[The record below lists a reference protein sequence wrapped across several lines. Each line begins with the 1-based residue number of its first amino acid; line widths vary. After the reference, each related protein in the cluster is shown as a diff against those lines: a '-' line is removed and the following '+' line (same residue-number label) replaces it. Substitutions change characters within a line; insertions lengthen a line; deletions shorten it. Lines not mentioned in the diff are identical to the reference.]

1 MMSIESSPKKGS
13 VCQTCLRNFF
23 VHFRRPY
30 KIGEPV
36 AADYNGEFGFDWIRD
51 EYVYPLTIIDADENK
66 KDTVIKDYDHIVRRI
81 LNRQFDGGRSVFIN
95 EGLYLPAW
103 LSIFA
108 TNCPGT
114 LGSDQ
119 INRQGANLDIE
130 IHQSPDDDKS
140 ALNDDGTILI
150 FKSSNPCLK
159 ISTFEK
165 NQHSQIVEE
174 PLANFINSG
183 RTSEQLATQKRFSY
197 KKKKAIN
204 IICSGGALSQNEYI
218 LVQAKKSGTIKDV
231 GMLLVAK
238 NKEIFVIKL
247 IMVDVKVNGKIL
259 EKPKNYEWELK
270 NRIFNQCL
278 MIADVVKK
286 EVFDLDRLAKTD
298 SEVRAFV
305 KKWWSTKIKIED
317 ETKIGDKKQQYV
329 PVNEF
334 HKKNTKDG
342 EVTYLVEDN
351 SEKFKAEL
359 LKLYETKNFKLLP
372 INSIY
377 ESHRYVFFAPIAMR
391 YEPIY
396 EKVYDPV
403 LKKDVMTMVEPGS
416 VIEGS
421 ASFEADTRLYK
432 REPEIE
438 PLYRT
443 KNIEWGKSVVIYA
456 DAPPY
461 MDVMAHELSHTLGLL
476 HTFQD
481 HEMKFHK
488 GFTDNIMDYSNT
500 EDKRVSKFNTYQTIF
515 RKIQADQI
523 TTHLFTPSKLFK
535 KSPY

>member
-1 MMSIESSPKKGS
+1 MSIESSPEKGS

-51 EYVYPLTIIDADENK
+51 EYIYPLTIIDTDENK
-66 KDTVIKDYDHIVRRI
+66 KDTVIKDYDHSVRQM
-81 LNRQFDGGRSVFIN
+81 LNKQFDGARGVFIN
-95 EGLYLPAW
+95 KGLYLPAW

-108 TNCPGT
+108 TNCSGT

-119 INRQGANLDIE
+119 INSQGADLDLE

-140 ALNDDGTILI
+140 PLTDDGSILI

-165 NQHSQIVEE
+165 NQQSQMVEE

-183 RTSEQLATQKRFSY
+183 RISEQLATQKRFSY

-204 IICSGGALSQNEYI
+204 IICSGDALSQNEYI
-218 LVQAKKSGTIKDV
+218 LVQAKKSGKIQNV

-259 EKPKNYEWELK
+259 KKPKNYEWELK

-298 SEVRAFV
+298 SEVQKFV
-305 KKWWSTKIKIED
+305 KKWWSEKIKIED
-317 ETKIGDKKQQYV
+317 ETKIGDPDQLYV
-329 PVNEF
+329 PVNDF
-334 HKKNTKDG
+334 HKKDTADG

-372 INSIY
+372 INSSY

-396 EKVYDPV
+396 EKIYDPV
-403 LKKDVMTMVEPGS
+403 LKKEVMTMVEPGS

-421 ASFEADTRLYK
+421 ASFEADTRLFK
-432 REPEIE
+432 REPDID
-438 PLYRT
+438 PLYKT
-443 KNIEWGKSVVIYA
+443 KDIEWGKSVVIYA

-461 MDVMAHELSHTLGLL
+461 MDVIAHELSHTLGLL
-476 HTFQD
+476 HTFQND
-481 HEMKFHK
+481 KMRLHQ
-488 GFTDNIMDYSNT
+488 GFTDNIMDYSYT
-500 EDKRVSKFNTYQTIF
+500 EDKRISKFNTYQTIF
-515 RKIQADQI
+515 RKVQADQI
-523 TTHLFTPSKLFK
+523 TTHLFTPSQLFK
-535 KSPY
+535 KSHY

>member
-1 MMSIESSPKKGS
+1 MMRIESSPEKGS

-36 AADYNGEFGFDWIRD
+36 AADYNGEFGFDWVRD
-51 EYVYPLTIIDADENK
+51 EYIYPLTIIDTDENK
-66 KDTVIKDYDHIVRRI
+66 KDTVIKDYDNVVRRM
-81 LNRQFDGGRSVFIN
+81 LNHQFDGGRGVFIN
-95 EGLYLPAW
+95 KGLYLPAW

-119 INRQGANLDIE
+119 INSQGANLDLE

-140 ALNDDGTILI
+140 PLTDDGTILI

-159 ISTFEK
+159 ISTFGR
-165 NQHSQIVEE
+165 NQQAQMVEE

-183 RTSEQLATQKRFSY
+183 RIAEQLATQRRFSY

-204 IICSGGALSQNEYI
+204 IICSGGTLSQNEYI
-218 LVQAKKSGTIKDV
+218 LVQAKKSGKIQNV

-238 NKEIFVIKL
+238 NKEIYVIKL
-247 IMVDVKVNGKIL
+247 VMVDVKVNGKIL

-278 MIADVVKK
+278 MISDVDRK
-286 EVFDLDRLAKTD
+286 EVFDLDLLAKND
-298 SEVRAFV
+298 SEVQAFV
-305 KKWWSTKIKIED
+305 QKWWSDKIKIED
-317 ETKIGDKKQQYV
+317 ETKIGDPNQLYV
-329 PVNEF
+329 PVNEY
-334 HKKNTKDG
+334 HKTDTAEG

-359 LKLYETKNFKLLP
+359 LKLYERKNFKLFP
-372 INSIY
+372 IDSLY

-396 EKVYDPV
+396 QMVYDPV
-403 LKKDVMTMVEPGS
+403 LKKNVMRIVKLGS

-421 ASFEADTRLYK
+421 ASFEADTRLFK
-432 REPEIE
+432 REPD
-438 PLYRT
+438 LYPVY
-443 KNIEWGKSVVIYA
+443 KNKDAEWGKSVVIFA

-461 MDVMAHELSHTLGLL
+461 MDVIAHELSHTLGLL
-476 HTFQD
+476 HTFHD
-481 HEMKFHK
+481 NEMRFHQ
-488 GFTDNIMDYSNT
+488 GFTDNVMDYSNT
-500 EDKRVSKFNTYQTIF
+500 DDKRVSRFNTYQTIF

-523 TTHLFTPSKLFK
+523 KTHLFTPSKLFK
-535 KSPY
+535 KSS